1 MYKNSI
7 GELKLMPIKDEGK
20 FIFVNDTIR
29 LNNKNNKG
37 DSIKILVSQYQ
48 LMNGKHL
55 LPEDTSTVCKLTV
68 RGEKME
74 LPIETPFDTIEE
86 LYDKASEFYK
96 NQFYFGKN

>member
-29 LNNKNNKG
+29 LNNKHNKG
-37 DSIKILVSQYQ
+37 DSIKILVSDYKVS
-48 LMNGKHL
+48 NGKHILSHEVAL
-55 LPEDTSTVCKLTV
+55 LCKLIV

-74 LPIETPFDTIEE
+74 FPIETLFTSVED
-86 LYDKASEFYK
+86 LYEKASEYYK